1 MKKFTCREFIQKVE
15 NEAESNIEFKNKK
28 IDKLDDEVASLMKKT
43 EHLDE
48 EVKKQSNLYLSHI
61 MGLLTKS
68 KNTIQS
74 KVK

>member
-1 MKKFTCREFIQKVE
+1 MQREFIQKVE

-48 EVKKQSNLYLSHI
+48 EVKAKQLILESYKGSSDKLQR
-61 MGLLTKS
+61 
-68 KNTIQS
+68 IQYNQR
-74 KVK
+74 